1 MPFITLNSLDQLPT
15 SGTYAIYK
23 HSTCPISSRAR
34 SVIKTFLTGTPLDVY
49 ELHVVEQRPLSNE
62 IASSYGVTHESPQI
76 LMITG
81 GKVTADESHL
91 QITKEWL
98 EKNR

>member
-1 MPFITLNSLDQLPT
+1 MSFIALSSLDQLPT
-15 SGTYAIYK
+15 TGTYAIYK

-34 SVIKTFLTGTPLDVY
+34 SVIKTFLTITLDVY

-76 LMITG
+76 LMITD

-98 EKNR
+98 ETNS